1 LQNLLALALDSK
13 RWMRVTPSQCSTR
26 PVRHRP
32 APAVERTMKIDE
44 DIGVDD
50 EGDAPGSGCSAI
62 GGHNRMHAIL
72 GTGDA
77 SGPPL

>member
-1 LQNLLALALDSK
+1 
-13 RWMRVTPSQCSTR
+13 
-26 PVRHRP
+26 
-32 APAVERTMKIDE
+32 MKIDE
-44 DIGVDD
+44 DIR

-72 GTGDA
+72 GTSDA

>member
-1 LQNLLALALDSK
+1 
-13 RWMRVTPSQCSTR
+13 
-26 PVRHRP
+26 
-32 APAVERTMKIDE
+32 MKIDE

-72 GTGDA
+72 GTSDA
-77 SGPPL
+77 SPVRSSEKKWRSLLKRPTPKLIAIAARDERRWDFRGLSSAT

>member
-1 LQNLLALALDSK
+1 
-13 RWMRVTPSQCSTR
+13 
-26 PVRHRP
+26 
-32 APAVERTMKIDE
+32 MKIDE

-50 EGDAPGSGCSAI
+50 EGDAPGSDCSAI

-72 GTGDA
+72 GTSDA

>member
-1 LQNLLALALDSK
+1 
-13 RWMRVTPSQCSTR
+13 
-26 PVRHRP
+26 
-32 APAVERTMKIDE
+32 MKIDE

-72 GTGDA
+72 GTSDA
-77 SGPPL
+77 SPVRPSETKVALAPQETDAKVNCDSRA